1 MAPSWVF
8 DHSFRAYAKFS
19 EKLTFLIPW
28 YAHVRRIK
36 FKHTFEVGLFGI
48 MIDEKWNC
56 STHWKCLSSLRC
68 WPAWIIHRRSRPE
81 VFCEKNCPY
90 KFRKISKSF
99 KNAVFNRTP
108 PVIVFFQVSCKVNFW
123 KCKAFQMILQKVSFI
138 MLSWLVV
145 CYGKPN
151 TEKAIKYTRPCPFNS
166 PNAFSFQT
174 WYMTKDIYIFAIW
187 AHNSVHN

>member
-1 MAPSWVF
+1 MFSSVWCCFTDIVVPFLSEGTISFFTSNAT
-8 DHSFRAYAKFS
+8 DHLFGKYAKFS

-108 PVIVFFQVSCKVNFW
+108 PVIVFF
-123 KCKAFQMILQKVSFI
+123 
-138 MLSWLVV
+138 
-145 CYGKPN
+145 
-151 TEKAIKYTRPCPFNS
+151 
-166 PNAFSFQT
+166 
-174 WYMTKDIYIFAIW
+174 
-187 AHNSVHN
+187 